1 MKNLVLFTF
10 LFVVFIGCKKE
21 ENLPAPYVPVNEDS
35 EGYNLLL
42 IGNSFFRPYAE
53 KLDELKIFP
62 SLTDDYVNISI
73 DNYFGPITTEIY
85 SLGGECLDVQYT
97 DRLSFNSFNSGVY
110 VCLIFYENKFK
121 TVKVVRI

>member
-53 KLDELKIFP
+53 KLDVLAINKAGFLNTTVQEL
-62 SLTDDYVNISI
+62 L
-73 DNYFGPITTEIY
+73 GEEIM
-85 SLGGECLDVQYT
+85 DVQ
-97 DRLSFNSFNSGVY
+97 
-110 VCLIFYENKFK
+110 LIFGM
-121 TVKVVRI
+121 IH